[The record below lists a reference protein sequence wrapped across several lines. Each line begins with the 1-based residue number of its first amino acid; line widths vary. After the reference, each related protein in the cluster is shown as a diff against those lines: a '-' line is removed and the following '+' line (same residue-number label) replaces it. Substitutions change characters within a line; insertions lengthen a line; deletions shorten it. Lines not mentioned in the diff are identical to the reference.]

1 MKKIAEFLEGRSKR
15 FIIATAIII
24 VAAVGVV
31 DYLTG
36 PQITMSVFYLAAV
49 ALASWFAGKLSG
61 IAISVLSVASS
72 TGTDLSSGG
81 VYSSPLVPVWN
92 ALILLAFYLVVVWL
106 LESLRTS
113 QKELEERVRQRTAAL
128 TEQMAE
134 RARLEKEILG
144 ISEQEQRRIGRDL
157 HDSLCQHLTATA
169 MAGQVLAEE
178 LGETSVT
185 AAAAAAQVVKLVED
199 AIDLTRGLAQG
210 LDPIR
215 LEVEGLMESLRE
227 LAGVVSER
235 FRINCVFECEHPFQV
250 RDATTMTH
258 LYRITQEAISNAIK
272 HGKARHVTVALFRR
286 GTDTTLVIRDDGT
299 GLSETPSDTS
309 GMGLRIMAHRA
320 TIIGGTFAIRRN
332 PNGGTIV
339 TCSFQDGT

>member
-1 MKKIAEFLEGRSKR
+1 MKKIAAFLKGRSKR
-15 FIIATAIII
+15 FIIATAVTI

-31 DYLTG
+31 DYLDS
-36 PQITMSVFYLAAV
+36 PQMTMSVFYLAGV
-49 ALASWFAGKLSG
+49 ALASWFAGKSSG
-61 IAISVLSVASS
+61 IAMSVLSVATSI
-72 TGTDLSSGG
+72 GTDVLSGA
-81 VYSSPLVPVWN
+81 VYSSPLVPIWN
-92 ALILLAFYLVVVWL
+92 GLILLAFYLVVVWL
-106 LESLRTS
+106 FESLRSS

-169 MAGQVLAEE
+169 LAGQLLAEKLAE
-178 LGETSVT
+178 KSAPDAV
-185 AAAAAAQVVKLVED
+185 AAGQVVKLVED

-215 LEVEGLMESLRE
+215 LEAEGLMEALHE

-235 FRINCVFECEHPFQV
+235 FRITCVFECEHPFQV
-250 RDATTMTH
+250 RDAATMTH
-258 LYRITQEAISNAIK
+258 VYRITQEAISNAVN
-272 HGKARHVTVALFRR
+272 HGKARHITVALFRR

-299 GLSETPSDTS
+299 GLPETPSNAS

-332 PNGGTIV
+332 PSGGTIV
-339 TCSFQDGT
+339 TCSFQDGG